1 MKPDEQR
8 IAIAGACGWKEIH
21 RRNRS
26 GKRDNQGVEIWGTTT
41 CVGGVTEYQRLPDY
55 LNDLNACHKFENLN
69 SSGWLAYEVA
79 LTEVIT
85 RDHGECTKRH
95 LINAEAA
102 QRAEAFLRAKG
113 LWIDEPPRS
122 TPL

>member
-1 MKPDEQR
+1 MSPEAQR
-8 IAIAGACGWKEIH
+8 VAIAEALGWSNCHFGHAAPGFAKLDRDQKEWVGIH
-21 RRNRS
+21 PINKQYPPETS
-26 GKRDNQGVEIWGTTT
+26 LWVI
-41 CVGGVTEYQRLPDY
+41 PDFC
-55 LNDLNACHKFENLN
+55 NDLNACHIFENLN

-113 LWIDEPPRS
+113 LWKE
-122 TPL
+122 